1 MGINHQIKILN
12 EVLKK
17 KKLKISIAESCSGG
31 LISYNLT
38 KLPGSSKYFIMGV
51 VCYSNDSKIKFLKVK
66 KKTLLKYGA
75 VSMET
80 CKQMCENL
88 LKISKSNIAVSIT
101 GIAGPGGGTVKKP
114 IGLVY
119 IGIATKQTIK
129 INKFIYDKKLS
140 RTNIQKETLKSTLK
154 IINNHIAIL

>member
-12 EVLKK
+12 EVLKN

-140 RTNIQKETLKSTLK
+140 RNNIQKETLKSTLK
-154 IINNHIAIL
+154 IINDHIAIL

>member
-119 IGIATKQTIK
+119 IGIATKETIK

>member
-51 VCYSNDSKIKFLKVK
+51 VCYSNESKIKFLKVK
-66 KKTLLKYGA
+66 KETLLKYGA

-154 IINNHIAIL
+154 IINTHIAIL

>member
-1 MGINHQIKILN
+1 MGINHQIKIIN
-12 EVLKK
+12 EELKK

-51 VCYSNDSKIKFLKVK
+51 VCYSNESKIKFLKVK
-66 KKTLLKYGA
+66 KETLLKYGA
-75 VSMET
+75 VSMEA

-129 INKFIYDKKLS
+129 INKFIYNKKLS
-140 RTNIQKETLKSTLK
+140 RNNIQKETLKSSLK
-154 IINNHIAIL
+154 IINDHIAIL

>member
-1 MGINHQIKILN
+1 
-12 EVLKK
+12 
-17 KKLKISIAESCSGG
+17 
-31 LISYNLT
+31 
-38 KLPGSSKYFIMGV
+38 MGV
-51 VCYSNDSKIKFLKVK
+51 ICYSNASKIKFLKVK

-140 RTNIQKETLKSTLK
+140 RNNIQKETLKSTLK

>member
-129 INKFIYDKKLS
+129 INKFIYNKKLS
-140 RTNIQKETLKSTLK
+140 RNNIQKETLKSTLK
-154 IINNHIAIL
+154 IINDHISIL

>member
-51 VCYSNDSKIKFLKVK
+51 VCYSNESKIKFLKVK
-66 KKTLLKYGA
+66 KETLLKYGA

-101 GIAGPGGGTVKKP
+101 GIAGPGGDTVKKP

-129 INKFIYDKKLS
+129 INKFIYNKKLS
-140 RTNIQKETLKSTLK
+140 RNNIQKETLKSTLK
-154 IINNHIAIL
+154 IINDHIAIL